1 VIDLLRQLNFIQWRL
16 EGGAVWDNCPSR
28 RPCSPVNGVP
38 LTKMRYLVPIEVE
51 TDKKY
56 SN

>member
-38 LTKMRYLVPIEVE
+38 LAKMRYLVPIEVE